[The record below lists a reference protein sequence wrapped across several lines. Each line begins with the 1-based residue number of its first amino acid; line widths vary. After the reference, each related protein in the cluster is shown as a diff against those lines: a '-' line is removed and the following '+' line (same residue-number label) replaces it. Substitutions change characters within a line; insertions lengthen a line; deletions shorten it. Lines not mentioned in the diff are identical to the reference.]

1 MTWMLSSLLWGVA
14 LSDGKAVQAGVRT
27 CLSATSI
34 AGIDFSDDCKAMSL
48 GHALPDAERFKL
60 STARQV
66 AVVIAQY
73 NTGFAVA
80 HAPPTVKGL
89 LAIRYDPRPTQFA
102 SSTVRVRCPT
112 AFSPAGQL
120 GCAMIAAL
128 SKPRLAPR

>member
-1 MTWMLSSLLWGVA
+1 MMTWMMSSLLWGVA
-14 LSDGKAVQAGVRT
+14 LSDGKAAQAGIRT
-27 CLSATSI
+27 CLSAASI

-80 HAPPTVKGL
+80 HAPQTVNGL
-89 LAIRYDPRPTQFA
+89 LAVRYDSHLTPMA
-102 SSTVRVRCPT
+102 ASTVRVQCPT

-120 GCAMIAAL
+120 GCSIATL
-128 SKPRLAPR
+128 SKPRLASR